1 MDILAVIAE
10 QKIREAAAQG
20 EFKCLENAGK
30 PIELDDLPWVPEDL
44 RMCYRVLRNAGY
56 LPPELELRNE
66 IISLRC
72 LLRTIDDDQDRT
84 RKLRELNFKLM
95 KLSELRN
102 KPFLF
107 QDFPEYDE
115 KICNR
120 LLDRSYRHQG
130 YQRSDN
136 TDR

>member
-10 QKIREAAAQG
+10 QKIREAIAQG
-20 EFKCLENAGK
+20 EFACLENAGK
-30 PIELDDLPWVPEDL
+30 PIALDDLPWVPEDL
-44 RMCYRVLRNAGY
+44 RMCYRVLRNAGC

-95 KLSELRN
+95 KLSELRK

-107 QDFPEYDE
+107 EDFPEYDD
-115 KICNR
+115 KICDR
-120 LLDRSYRHQG
+120 LLNGNGRDQGHQG
-130 YQRSDN
+130 LHGSGR
-136 TDR
+136 